1 MKSDDIGRRI
11 GHHSAHRGAQSDIS
25 RTELFAI
32 YSAGARLQPQPSR
45 ALPQHSYGDPARHA
59 KLRGEAQC
67 DACRHS
73 RPDAQGAFCGQGNQY
88 GKSCIQFK
96 EKSWR

>member
-32 YSAGARLQPQPSR
+32 YSAGA
-45 ALPQHSYGDPARHA
+45 
-59 KLRGEAQC
+59 
-67 DACRHS
+67 
-73 RPDAQGAFCGQGNQY
+73 QGAFCGQGNQY